1 MVKSSLIITRHFWL
15 VATLMFPVATLH
27 AERIDWVKENERQ
40 AALWAEA
47 NKISD
52 LLFEIN
58 DRRSKWDTELK
69 DLYEKGRTKE
79 FEALKSRGELYEAV
93 EEDFRD
99 IYGASITLVHSLAMA
114 NDLLKIKPKSQW
126 TQIRWNMDNICKHMP
141 SELGWRYSRQRGS
154 NWDDGFL
161 LNHWAKEAKL
171 TTNEKSEVSTIIVTL
186 KKLGVYY
193 GRLCQ
198 QVNIET
204 NWR

>member
-1 MVKSSLIITRHFWL
+1 MVKSSLRMTRYFWL
-15 VATLMFPVATLH
+15 VATLMFPIATLH
-27 AERIDWVKENERQ
+27 AERIDWVKENEKQ

-58 DRRSKWDTELK
+58 DRRSKWNTELME
-69 DLYEKGRTKE
+69 LYEKGRTKE

-126 TQIRWNMDNICKHMP
+126 TQIRWNMDNICEHMP
-141 SELGWRYSRQRGS
+141 SKLGWRYSSQRGS

-171 TTNEKSEVSTIIVTL
+171 TTNEKSELSTIIVTL
-186 KKLGVYY
+186 KKLGAYY